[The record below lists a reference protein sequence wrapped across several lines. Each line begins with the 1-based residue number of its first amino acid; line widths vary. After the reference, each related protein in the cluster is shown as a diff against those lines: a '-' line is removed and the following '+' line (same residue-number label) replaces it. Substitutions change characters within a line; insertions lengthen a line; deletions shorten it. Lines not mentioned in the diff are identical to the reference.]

1 MKKSTLFA
9 ALVMVAAM
17 FAGCESGQ
25 TPETSTTKL
34 FPAGNADGSLIGY
47 IDNKGKMVIPAQFNG
62 CNRFSCGYARVTMS
76 GRIYFVDTKGTIQN
90 RVPMLDNCGSF
101 YYNASNYQINNLW
114 GMMDTNFETIIQ
126 PAFSSLGRMSDV
138 GLAIVRPTAKDKLGY
153 LNKEGN
159 LVVAPQYDEAYSF
172 SDGLAIVRIGDK
184 YGAIDKSGNF
194 AINAVW
200 DGLQEC
206 GEGRMV
212 FYDAT
217 AKKCG
222 LIDLN
227 GVVKLPAM
235 YDAIGAAGD
244 NGMIWYR
251 QDNRYGYIDKDG
263 NIVLGPMYDYATPFA
278 DGIAWV
284 IRSGGNLT
292 EAINKK
298 GETLFMLLSNEAPQE
313 LFHNGLAAV
322 LQNADNGALYK
333 YVDKKG
339 TMVYYWTKGNSQM
352 NAPARNRFKERVNP
366 NYFLLGT
373 QYGHRVADHFE
384 EEFTI
389 TND

>member
-1 MKKSTLFA
+1 MKKSALFA
-9 ALVMVAAM
+9 ALVFVAAI
-17 FAGCESGQ
+17 FVGCQGGL
-25 TPETSTTKL
+25 TPETSTVKL
-34 FPAGNADGSLIGY
+34 FPAGNADGSFIGF
-47 IDNKGKMVIPAQFNG
+47 IDNKGKMVIPAQFNS

-76 GRIYFVDTKGTIQN
+76 NRIYFVDTKGTIQN

-101 YYNASNYQINNLW
+101 YYNASNYLVNNLW
-114 GMMDTNFETIIQ
+114 GMMDTNFETLIQ
-126 PAFSSLGRMSDV
+126 PAYNSLGRMSDV
-138 GLAIVRPTAKDKLGY
+138 GLARVRPTAGDKYGY
-153 LNKEGN
+153 LNKEGRII
-159 LVVAPQYDEAYSF
+159 VAPQFDEAYSF
-172 SDGLAIVRIGDK
+172 SDGLAIVRVGDK

-200 DGLQEC
+200 DDLSEC

-244 NGMIWYR
+244 NGLIWYQ
-251 QDNRYGYIDKDG
+251 QDNRFGYIDKNG
-263 NIVLGPMYDYATPFA
+263 NIVLAPMFDYATPFA

-284 IRSGGNLT
+284 IRAGGNLV

-298 GETLFMLLSNEAPQE
+298 GETMFMLLANETPQE

-333 YVDKKG
+333 YVDQKG
-339 TMVYYWTKGNSQM
+339 TMVYYWTKGGSQIN
-352 NAPARNRFKERVNP
+352 NAPARNRFTERVNP

-373 QYGHRVADHFE
+373 QYGYRVADRFE
-384 EEFTI
+384 DFMVAE
-389 TND
+389 